1 MRKPEQGDSAERLP
15 AVAPGRREVTVNS
28 EVEKLIDRLENLINS
43 GRRVPLSTMVMVDEQ
58 EFLDAIDQLRVA
70 YPEEIRQAR
79 RVSQERDRM
88 LAQAQTEAD
97 KIIQQAQKRSEEL
110 LGENEQ
116 VVAAEAKA
124 EEVRQAAEARA
135 NELRQWADHYVL
147 QALSGLD
154 DELSRLLAQIRRG
167 RALIDRPHDDAEVEE
182 ELDPRQ
188 GRAGA

>member
-1 MRKPEQGDSAERLP
+1 M
-15 AVAPGRREVTVNS
+15 NS
-28 EVEKLIDRLENLINS
+28 EVEKLIDRLENLVNTAK
-43 GRRVPLSTMVMVDEQ
+43 RVPLSTMVMVDEQ
-58 EFLDAIDQLRVA
+58 AFLDVIDQLRVA

-97 KIIQQAQKRSEEL
+97 RIVQQAQRHADEL
-110 LGENEQ
+110 LVESEL
-116 VVAAEAKA
+116 VRAAEAKA
-124 EEVRQAAEARA
+124 EEVRVAAEGRA

-167 RALIDRPHDDAEVEE
+167 RALIDRPHEGEEAEDDGDRHPE
-182 ELDPRQ
+182 R
-188 GRAGA
+188 GA